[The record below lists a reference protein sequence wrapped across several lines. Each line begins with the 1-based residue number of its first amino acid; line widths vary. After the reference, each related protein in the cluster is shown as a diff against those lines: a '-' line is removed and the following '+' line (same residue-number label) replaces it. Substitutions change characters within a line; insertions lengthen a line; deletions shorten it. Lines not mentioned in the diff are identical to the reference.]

1 MLLSG
6 GNNLFLAP
14 FSPGASLRSLTMSAE
29 PRTREP
35 RRKISRSGH
44 LVHIYQPARGGTLYV
59 PIIPAWGAAGL
70 KRALDK
76 FDAARRPH
84 GPERR
89 RDP

>member
-1 MLLSG
+1 M
-6 GNNLFLAP
+6 
-14 FSPGASLRSLTMSAE
+14 
-29 PRTREP
+29 TR
-35 RRKISRSGH
+35 RGH
-44 LVHIYQPARGGTLYV
+44 LVHIYQPAAGGTLYV

-76 FDAARRPH
+76 FDAARR

>member
-1 MLLSG
+1 
-6 GNNLFLAP
+6 
-14 FSPGASLRSLTMSAE
+14 MSAE

-35 RRKISRSGH
+35 RRKRTRSGH
-44 LVHIYQPARGGTLYV
+44 LVHIYQPATGGTLYV

-70 KRALDK
+70 KRALDR
-76 FDAARRPH
+76 FDAAHHRP

>member
-1 MLLSG
+1 
-6 GNNLFLAP
+6 
-14 FSPGASLRSLTMSAE
+14 MSAE

-35 RRKISRSGH
+35 RRKITRSGH
-44 LVHIYQPARGGTLYV
+44 LVHIYQPATGGTLYV

-76 FDAARRPH
+76 FDAARRPQ
-84 GPERR
+84 GPKRR